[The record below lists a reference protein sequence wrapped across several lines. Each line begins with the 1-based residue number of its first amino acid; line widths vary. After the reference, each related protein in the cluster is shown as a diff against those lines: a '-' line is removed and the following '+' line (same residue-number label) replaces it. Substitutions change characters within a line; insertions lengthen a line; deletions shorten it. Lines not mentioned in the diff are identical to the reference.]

1 LGALGS
7 ARKRASHGKT
17 RASDPAGARR
27 GVLHDALLFPV
38 WIFALASS
46 VGSDFSPGMS
56 VDDTPLLSPA
66 QRRLVGFALT
76 TTAVVGVAAVIGLV
90 LLVGGRFVSQFSNVI
105 WPLAVAG
112 ILALILR
119 PLVAVLE
126 RRLKLPRSS
135 AVVVLY
141 GLFLVL
147 AAGLLATFLP
157 ALVAQLMDFVA
168 YLPTLWHNIHDW
180 AEKHFPEWL
189 VVLRRYAEN
198 PAVEAAMGGL
208 AQQAQDL
215 FTQLAPSLRQA
226 GAGLFGFFGVI
237 ASIAVVPIYLFFFLL
252 TDEDPTKGL
261 PEHLPFLKAAHRD
274 DVVFLVRE
282 FLGILVAFFR
292 GQLLIGLI
300 MGALLATGFSVAG
313 LKFGLALGLL
323 IGLLNIVPYLGTI
336 LGLSVALPLALFQP
350 DGGLWLVGV
359 CLAVFGGVQ
368 AIEGWLLTPRIMGR
382 QTGLHPA
389 AIIFAVFFWGEA
401 LGGILGLM
409 LAVPL
414 TAFFVTAWR
423 FARRRYFGAAG
434 V

>member
-1 LGALGS
+1 M
-7 ARKRASHGKT
+7 
-17 RASDPAGARR
+17 P
-27 GVLHDALLFPV
+27 
-38 WIFALASS
+38 
-46 VGSDFSPGMS
+46 
-56 VDDTPLLSPA
+56 VDDTPLLSPT
-66 QRRLVGFALT
+66 QRRLAGFALS
-76 TTAVVGVAAVIGLV
+76 TAAIVGVVAVIYLA
-90 LLVGGRFVSQFSNVI
+90 LLVTGRFVSQFSGVI

-119 PLVAVLE
+119 PLVALFE
-126 RRLKLPRSS
+126 RRLKLRRPV
-135 AVVVLY
+135 AVLALY

-147 AAGLLATFLP
+147 AAGLLATFVP
-157 ALVAQLMDFVA
+157 ALVAQIVDFFA
-168 YLPTLWHNIHDW
+168 YLPTLWQNTLAW
-180 AEKHFPEWL
+180 GEQHFPEWL
-189 VVLRRYAEN
+189 AVVRRYLDN
-198 PAVEAAMGGL
+198 PAVKAAANSLML
-208 AQQAQDL
+208 QAQDL
-215 FTQLAPSLRQA
+215 LAQITPSLKQA
-226 GAGLFGFFGVI
+226 GAGLFGLFGFV
-237 ASIAVVPIYLFFFLL
+237 ASVAVVPIYLFFFLL
-252 TDEDPTKGL
+252 TDEEPTKGL
-261 PEHLPFLKAAHRD
+261 PAHLPFLKEAQRN

-300 MGALLATGFSVAG
+300 MGTLLAIGFSVAG
-313 LKFGLALGLL
+313 LRFGLALGLI

-359 CLAVFGGVQ
+359 CLAVFVGVQ

-382 QTGLHPA
+382 QTGLHPV
-389 AIIFAVFFWGEA
+389 AIIFAVFFWGQA

-423 FARRRYFGAAG
+423 YVRRKYFATAG